1 MKIFKYIAFPVIL
14 AAAFACSKE
23 QDTLYGPGE
32 EIRFDAGTA
41 AQQTKA
47 APAFPTTSDFG
58 VTAFHS
64 QGTAAYQY
72 FDNVQVAYNDGWKT
86 ATTLY
91 WPRAAADDGTLL
103 EFRGYSPYAAESPWC
118 TFPNSTTLSGEYS
131 FETPGVST
139 DLMYANPKAMSPATP
154 GIVNLTFN
162 HALGQTTYSLAVER
176 FDDSIEKGTMTVFGK
191 EFEIYC
197 KYTEKDSPTT
207 DIESKSFVFLS
218 GNYPSGYANPD
229 EYTPA
234 QQAFDLKNPIQNI
247 WYVQISNLAV
257 HNLAWAG
264 KLEMTTADGS
274 AWTKPANNVWSS
286 PADRQSL
293 VLLAEDDPFYFS
305 PNTKGFPMPF
315 GTYFVLPQD
324 LQPVLSSQRPHIS
337 MDITFRLFRAEDN
350 AANDSATAGDT
361 RSQIF
366 DYRDIAQ
373 YIDESDQRVDG
384 GTYKAGVFKKW
395 YSEPAHR
402 VFPNGTSLDFG
413 TAVLREDARPLLTVT
428 KTIDLPLYDS
438 SKPVNPRYLMMNTN
452 TTYSIMIDPAGQEI
466 TFSPTT
472 DSWVE
477 LSEQDN

>member
-1 MKIFKYIAFPVIL
+1 MKIFKYIAFPAII
-14 AAAFACSKE
+14 ASAFACSKG

-32 EIRFDAGTA
+32 EIKFNAGTA
-41 AQQTKA
+41 AQQTKSTV
-47 APAFPTTSDFG
+47 FPTTSEFG
-58 VTAFHS
+58 VTAFHT

-72 FDNVQVAYNDGWKT
+72 FGNVNVTYDDGTGKWET

-103 EFRGYSPYAAESPWC
+103 EFRGYSPYATEPWC
-118 TFPNSTTLSGEYS
+118 TFPNSTTLTGEYS
-131 FETPGVST
+131 FEPGGST
-139 DLMYANPKAMSPATP
+139 DLMYSNPNAMSPATP
-154 GIVNLTFN
+154 STVNLTFN

-176 FDDSIEKGTMTVFGK
+176 FDDSIEKGTYYGMD
-191 EFEIYC
+191 IYC
-197 KYTEKDSPTT
+197 VYTEDDPSKAV
-207 DIESKSFVFLS
+207 EEKSFVFLS

-264 KLEMTTADGS
+264 KLEMTTADGF

-337 MDITFRLFRAEDN
+337 MDITFLLFRAEDN
-350 AANDSATAGDT
+350 AANDSVTAGDI

-373 YIDESDQRVDG
+373 YIAEGDVKVDG
-384 GTYKAGVFKKW
+384 REKKSGVFKKW
-395 YSEPAHR
+395 NSVDAHR
-402 VFPNGTSLDFG
+402 DFPDGTALDFG
-413 TAVLREDARPLLTVT
+413 AAVLREDAKALLTVI

-438 SKPVNPRYLMMNTN
+438 SKPTNPRYLMMNTN

-466 TFSPTT
+466 TFSPTI
-472 DSWVE
+472 DKWVE
-477 LSEQDN
+477 PAEQDN

>member
-1 MKIFKYIAFPVIL
+1 MKIFKYIAFPAIIVS
-14 AAAFACSKE
+14 AFACSKG

-32 EIRFDAGTA
+32 EIKFNAGTA
-41 AQQTKA
+41 AQQTKST
-47 APAFPTTSDFG
+47 FPTTSDFG
-58 VTAFHS
+58 VTAFHT

-72 FDNVQVAYNDGWKT
+72 FGNVQVAYNDGWKT

-103 EFRGYSPYAAESPWC
+103 EFRGYSPYATEPWC

-139 DLMYANPKAMSPATP
+139 DLMYSNPNAMSPATHST
-154 GIVNLTFN
+154 VNLTFN

-176 FDDSIEKGTMTVFGK
+176 FDDSIEKGTYYGMD
-191 EFEIYC
+191 IYC
-197 KYTEKDSPTT
+197 VYTEEDPSKQV
-207 DIESKSFVFLS
+207 EEKSFVFLS
-218 GNYPSGYANPD
+218 GNYPHKLGDGDLYP
-229 EYTPA
+229 EYTPEE
-234 QQAFDLKNPIQNI
+234 QAFDLKNPIQNI
-247 WYVQISNLAV
+247 WYVEISNLAV

-264 KLEMTTADGS
+264 ELEMTTADGS
-274 AWTKPANNVWSS
+274 AWTKPTNNVWSS
-286 PADRQSL
+286 PSDRQTL
-293 VLLAEDDPFYFS
+293 TLLSESDPFYFS

-337 MDITFRLFRAEDN
+337 MDITFLLFRAEDN
-350 AANDSATAGDT
+350 AANDSATAGDI

-366 DYRDIAQ
+366 DYRDIAR
-373 YIDESDQRVDG
+373 YIDENDGTVNG
-384 GTYKAGVFKKW
+384 GTKKSGVFKKW
-395 YSEPAHR
+395 YSEPKHR
-402 VFPNGTSLDFG
+402 VFPNGTALDFG
-413 TAVLREDARPLLTVT
+413 AAVLREDAKALLTVT

-466 TFSPTT
+466 TFSPTI
-472 DSWVE
+472 DNWVE
-477 LSEQDN
+477 PEAQDN